1 MSAGERGGR
10 GGEGCAAAGGGEGEE
25 EAPILLPVIS
35 PAELVFPEGGEWAGF
50 PGYWYGQRVPKNE
63 DTEVSV
69 MCN

>member
-35 PAELVFPEGGEWAGF
+35 PAELVFPEGVGW
-50 PGYWYGQRVPKNE
+50 
-63 DTEVSV
+63 VSWV
-69 MCN
+69 QMVWTTSAQK